1 MIEIDGSVGEGGGQV
16 VRSSLTLAMPTASPI
31 IIRNV
36 RVRRSNPGLRAQHVA
51 AVHAAAAICG
61 ARIEGAAIASAVRT
75 FAPGALRPGH
85 HEIDIGT
92 AGSTMLV
99 L

>member
-1 MIEIDGSVGEGGGQV
+1 
-16 VRSSLTLAMPTASPI
+16 VRSSLTLAMSTASPI

-36 RVRRSNPGLRAQHVA
+36 RVPGLRAQHLA

-61 ARIEGAAIASAVRT
+61 ARIEGAAIASTVLT

-85 HEIDIGT
+85 HEIDVCT

-99 L
+99 LQTILPALSL